1 MTTSFIRERLHHFI
15 ETAEEKKVQAIYTIF
30 EDEINQDT
38 WEYTD
43 EFKAELD
50 SRFEYYKSGGKMVTS
65 QEADEE
71 IKQLLQTGNSK

>member
-1 MTTSFIRERLHHFI
+1 M
-15 ETAEEKKVQAIYTIF
+15 QAIYTIF

-50 SRFEYYKSGGKMVTS
+50 SRFEYYKSGGKMVTP

>member
-1 MTTSFIRERLHHFI
+1 MTTSSIRERLYHFI
-15 ETAEEKKVQAIYTIF
+15 ETAEEKRVQAIYTIF

-65 QEADEE
+65 QDAEKE

>member
-1 MTTSFIRERLHHFI
+1 MATSTIRKRLYHFI